1 MIENIYSKP
10 NIMKT
15 KVLILGAN
23 GAIAQHV
30 VSFLKDNGN
39 IELTLFAR
47 NTNGLN
53 ADSQIIKGD
62 VLNPADLEEAIKGQ
76 DIVYANLSGPMN
88 QFAQAIVETMDD
100 EAVKR
105 LIFVTSLGIYKEVPG
120 KFGEWNEAI
129 IGADLVRYRQAA
141 DIIENSDLDYTIVR
155 PSWLTDK
162 EETDYETTQKGE
174 DFTGTE
180 VSRKAVAS
188 YITNI
193 ILNPDKDLKAS
204 VGVQKPGSEGD
215 KPAFM

>member
-1 MIENIYSKP
+1 
-10 NIMKT
+10 MKT

-30 VSFLKDNGN
+30 VSFLKDNSN

-53 ADSQIIKGD
+53 EDAQIIKGD

-88 QFAQAIVETMDD
+88 HFAQAIVKTMDN

-105 LIFVTSLGIYKEVPG
+105 LIFVTSLGIYKEIPG

-180 VSRKAVAS
+180 VSEK
-188 YITNI
+188 
-193 ILNPDKDLKAS
+193 L
-204 VGVQKPGSEGD
+204 
-215 KPAFM
+215 